1 MVQIVVYNIIT
12 IICFILKRI
21 KITESVMEQQIFGL
35 GERGVTEESW
45 LSGGPL
51 TSSSWLT
58 LRKGLHSEHQGVD
71 KRKCIKNNIV

>member
-1 MVQIVVYNIIT
+1 MVQIVNSIIT

-45 LSGGPL
+45 LSGGP
-51 TSSSWLT
+51 SSWLT
-58 LRKGLHSEHQGVD
+58 LRKGLHSEHQEVD
-71 KRKCIKNNIV
+71 

>member
-1 MVQIVVYNIIT
+1 
-12 IICFILKRI
+12 
-21 KITESVMEQQIFGL
+21 MEQQIFGV

-58 LRKGLHSEHQGVD
+58 LRKGLHSEHQRED
-71 KRKCIKNNIV
+71 